1 MAKRK
6 RGVTAT
12 MIQRIRNWL
21 SSYGSF
27 IIGVPPFV
35 WQVLFVYVPL
45 TLVVMLSIVRTT
57 QYGDWAGITLSHFY
71 HVIDPIFMQVI
82 GRSLLL
88 AISTAF
94 ISLVIGYPVA
104 YYIAFTSRA
113 YKYMWLYLLIIPFW
127 TNFLFH
133 AFAWTFIF
141 ERNGVLNT
149 LLMYLHIID
158 EPIHILNTQIA
169 VYVMMVYSYFPFMV
183 MPIYTALEK
192 INYQFLEVSYDL
204 GATWWQTFRNVI
216 MPLSMSGVQGGF
228 FLVFIPAF
236 GEFAIPEL
244 LGGDRTMYV
253 GSVISHYILDAWTQS
268 LGAAFT
274 LVSAFVLLIASICII
289 ICMRWLEGVRS

>member
-1 MAKRK
+1 
-6 RGVTAT
+6 

-21 SSYGSF
+21 SGYGPF

-45 TLVVMLSIVRTT
+45 ALVVILSIVRTT
-57 QYGDWAGITLSHFY
+57 QFGDWSGLTLSHFY
-71 HVIDPIFMQVI
+71 HVLDPVYMQVI
-82 GRSLLL
+82 GRSLIL
-88 AISTAF
+88 ATTTAC
-94 ISLVIGYPVA
+94 ISLIIGYPVA
-104 YYIAFTSRA
+104 YYIAFTSRS
-113 YKYMWLYLLIIPFW
+113 YKFMWLYLLIIPFW

-149 LLMYLHIID
+149 MLMHLRIID
-158 EPIHILNTQIA
+158 EPLHLLNTQLA
-169 VYVMMVYSYFPFMV
+169 VYVMMAYSYFPFMV

-204 GATWWQTFRNVI
+204 GATWWQTFRRVI
-216 MPLSMSGVQGGF
+216 LPLSMSGVQGGF

-274 LVSAFVLLIASICII
+274 LVSACVLLLASLCII
-289 ICMRWLEGVRS
+289 ICMRWFEGVRS